1 MTAAPRACRSCEL
14 HVRATTPNILSY
26 NNYGYNNMDFFEDNL
41 EVGCVFE
48 GDFETE
54 GDLELKEPFQNPSK
68 RQKQVP
74 YKDVDKGG
82 LGGLKPPQFF
92 CMH

>member
-1 MTAAPRACRSCEL
+1 
-14 HVRATTPNILSY
+14 
-26 NNYGYNNMDFFEDNL
+26 MDFFEDNL

-74 YKDVDKGG
+74 YRV
-82 LGGLKPPQFF
+82 
-92 CMH
+92 